1 MTAIISLIAI
11 YAAIDASNANSVNT
25 LLLAAGIVIFVCI
38 VSTNLYETLFFSN
51 DVVKKFTIS
60 GVLAVINTLNK
71 TLQRPYNS

>member
-38 VSTNLYETLFFSN
+38 VSTNLYKTLFFSN
-51 DVVKKFTIS
+51 DVVKKIYDKWCAS
-60 GVLAVINTLNK
+60 CNK
-71 TLQRPYNS
+71 YIK